1 MNILGRHSDSENN
14 EGDAEED
21 GNESCSE
28 VISSIGSIEG
38 KTEEQ

>member
-1 MNILGRHSDSENN
+1 MNTLERHSDSENN
-14 EGDAEED
+14 EGEEED
-21 GNESCSE
+21 GNESCSG